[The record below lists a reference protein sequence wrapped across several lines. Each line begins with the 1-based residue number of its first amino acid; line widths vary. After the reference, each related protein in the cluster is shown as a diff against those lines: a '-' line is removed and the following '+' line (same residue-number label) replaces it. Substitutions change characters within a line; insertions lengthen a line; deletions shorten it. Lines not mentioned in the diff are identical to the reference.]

1 MLWGRNLMEDVL
13 YLLLFAV
20 VSFVQNMFFTMSG
33 RSRVS
38 GDPSHHRRCAWGS
51 NAIWFVCSIMILKTI
66 WAAIDSG
73 DWGFTVAA
81 GIIYV
86 IATTEGSVFMMKWM
100 LKTET
105 GARRPGAKRG

>member
-1 MLWGRNLMEDVL
+1 MQPVL

-38 GDPSHHRRCAWGS
+38 GDPDHHRRCAWGS
-51 NAIWFVCSIMILKTI
+51 NGVWFICNILIIKTI
-66 WAAIDSG
+66 WSAINTG
-73 DWGFTVAA
+73 QWWFIAAA

-86 IATTEGSVFMMKWM
+86 IATTEGSVFMMKRM

-105 GARRPGAKRG
+105 GARRPGAKSKGGIAK